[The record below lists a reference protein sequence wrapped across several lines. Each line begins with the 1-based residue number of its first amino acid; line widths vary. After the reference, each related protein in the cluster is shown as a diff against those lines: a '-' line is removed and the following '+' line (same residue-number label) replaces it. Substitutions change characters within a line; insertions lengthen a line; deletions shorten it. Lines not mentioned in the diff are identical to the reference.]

1 MSLLVR
7 VVQAAA
13 TQVRP
18 VRADPAQVLVVME
31 VRLGPM
37 RARADLVVTLGAIL
51 VVRLVR
57 PELLATAVRPV
68 PVVQIRAAKPVT
80 DPPLMRR
87 SLDVLVQPATVARLV
102 RQAQVALAAMRAP
115 LVRLERLVLRPVLAA
130 PLESA
135 ALELVPVAS
144 LVVRPESVVLVRA
157 AAMLVRLERLV
168 LRPVLAARQGV
179 RVQPVVAGRCK
190 TPSRAPVGHVTRHS
204 MPRM

>member
-102 RQAQVALAAMRAP
+102 RQVQEVAPAAMPAP
-115 LVRLERLVLRPVLAA
+115 LVPLERLVLRPVLAA

-135 ALELVPVAS
+135 ALVPVAS

-157 AAMLVRLERLV
+157 AAMLARLERLA
-168 LRPVLAARQGV
+168 LRPVLAARRGV